1 MRSGL
6 KMKVWEAENF
16 LNQTSDVARSLTDP
30 WELDPAKEYDY
41 EGNPTGETHTLP
53 FDASVLLD
61 TIMLKGGELGIL
73 FNNVATYYKM
83 NNSWWQKWKPTFQ
96 KWWEVEEIEYNP
108 MWDRDGRR
116 KFHEDIDDDG
126 HSDTTTHGDG
136 TSDTTYGDTWSE
148 SGEDDRDIDFAT
160 NRENHEYKLGK
171 ETVDVHDGKSDTY
184 SKSHGKDTNSV
195 SAYDAGNTLTT
206 HDQQEHQ
213 TGLDGNGDS
222 VLNTYSSTTDTTF
235 DNRDTKTT
243 EKTATPDHTDNAGEY
258 SKEGKKDATTGVVTS
273 DDGTSNTLTG
283 NERDIDHTYREW
295 GQWGISTISANMY
308 ALQIKVRY
316 QNNLYEKMSDIFI
329 REMTDG
335 VWV

>member
-6 KMKVWEAENF
+6 KMKIWEAEQF

-30 WELDPAKEYDY
+30 WELDEAKEYDY
-41 EGNPTGETHTLP
+41 EGNPTGETHPLP
-53 FDASVLLD
+53 FNASVLLD

-83 NNSWWQKWKPTFQ
+83 NRSWWEKWRPTFQ

-126 HSDTTTHGDG
+126 HSDTTTHDDG
-136 TSDTTYGDTWSE
+136 TDDTTYGETWSE
-148 SGEDDRDIDFAT
+148 NGGSKRDVDFST
-160 NRENHEYKLGK
+160 NRENHEYQLGK
-171 ETVDVHDGKSDTY
+171 ESVNVHDGESDTY
-184 SKSHGKDTNSV
+184 SKSHSKDTNSV
-195 SAYDAGNTLTT
+195 SAYDAATAQL
-206 HDQQEHQ
+206 HDIQEHQ
-213 TGLDGNGDS
+213 TGLDGDGDS
-222 VLNTYSSTTDTTF
+222 VKNRYKSTTDTSFT
-235 DNRDTKTT
+235 DRDTKTT
-243 EKTATPDHTDNAGEY
+243 EQTKEPDHTDDDQTYNKHGA
-258 SKEGKKDATTGVVTS
+258 KDSTTNRTTS
-273 DDGTSNTLTG
+273 NDGTVNVLDG
-283 NERDIDHTYREW
+283 NNRDIDHAYREW
-295 GQWGISTISANMY
+295 GQWGISTISQNMY

>member
-6 KMKVWEAENF
+6 KMKLWEAEEF
-16 LNQTSDVARSLTDP
+16 LHQTSDVARSLTDP

-41 EGNPTGETHTLP
+41 EGNPTGQTHDLP
-53 FDASVLLD
+53 FEPQVLLD

-73 FNNVATYYKM
+73 FNNVATYYRM

-96 KWWEVEEIEYNP
+96 RWWEVEEIEYNP

-126 HSDTTTHGDG
+126 HSDTQTGNDGTDDLTTHKEWTENGN
-136 TSDTTYGDTWSE
+136 
-148 SGEDDRDIDFAT
+148 DDRDIDFAT
-160 NRENHEYKLGK
+160 NRENHETPTGK
-171 ETVDVHDGKSDTY
+171 VRVNVHDGKSDTL
-184 SKSHGKDTNSV
+184 SKSHSKDTHSV
-195 SAYDAGNTLTT
+195 SAYDDANAQL
-206 HDQQEHQ
+206 HDIQDHQ
-213 TGLDGNGDS
+213 SGLDGDGDS
-222 VLNTYSSTTDTTF
+222 VKNTYSSVTDTEY
-235 DNRDTKTT
+235 DNHDIKTT
-243 EKTATPDHTDNAGEY
+243 EKTLTPDHTDESGTY
-258 SKEGKKDATTGVVTS
+258 HKEGNEDGTANRVTH
-273 DDGTSNTLTG
+273 DEGTSNTQTG
-283 NERDIDHTYREW
+283 NNRDIDHAYREW
-295 GQWGISTISANMY
+295 GQWGISTISQNMY

>member
-1 MRSGL
+1 MRRGL
-6 KMKVWEAENF
+6 KMKVWEAEQF
-16 LNQTSDVARSLTDP
+16 LNQTSDVARSLTDS

-53 FDASVLLD
+53 FDSSVLLD

-83 NNSWWQKWKPTFQ
+83 NDSWWQKWKPTFQ

-126 HSDTTTHGDG
+126 HSDTTTHGEGSENTTD
-136 TSDTTYGDTWSE
+136 SDEWSE
-148 SGEDDRDIDFAT
+148 SGEQNVST
-160 NRENHEYKLGK
+160 
-171 ETVDVHDGKSDTY
+171 HDGKSDTY
-184 SKSHGKDTNSV
+184 TKSHSRDINSV
-195 SAYDAGNTLTT
+195 SAYDAGDTLTT

-222 VLNTYSSTTDTTF
+222 VLNTYSSEVDTTYTKHGE
-235 DNRDTKTT
+235 RDGQSNTST
-243 EKTATPDHTDNAGEY
+243 EN
-258 SKEGKKDATTGVVTS
+258 
-273 DDGTSNTLTG
+273 DGTSNTLTG
-283 NERDIDHTYREW
+283 NERDIDHAYREW
-295 GQWGISTISANMY
+295 GQWGISTISQNMY